1 MFDQLQESDIS
12 ILVSTERELNRFD
25 ENLKQLKKNKK
36 NYN

>member
-1 MFDQLQESDIS
+1 
-12 ILVSTERELNRFD
+12 LVSTERELNRFD